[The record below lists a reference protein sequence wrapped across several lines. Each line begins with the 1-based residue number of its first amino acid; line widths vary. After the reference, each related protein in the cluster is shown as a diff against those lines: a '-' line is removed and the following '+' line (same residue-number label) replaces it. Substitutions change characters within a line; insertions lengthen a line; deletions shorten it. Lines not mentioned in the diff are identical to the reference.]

1 MNSTITAIVL
11 TLNEELNIIDCFKS
25 ISLFDRVIVLD
36 SGSSDST
43 IPLSRELGAEVYI
56 RKPNGTFL
64 FSDQRNWALDNCSI
78 NTDWV
83 LFIDADERISKSRYQ
98 ELRAI
103 SNHPSSEHING
114 FYLAP
119 RYIFFNKWLRFCQH
133 YPNWHPRFLR
143 SSCIRFSGGMW
154 ESFVGLDNNKP
165 NSANLGYV
173 KIPYEHI
180 AFSKGFDDWFIKHL
194 RYASWDSKV
203 ALDYLESS
211 SDFDSSFISRKSALR
226 VVAIR
231 FWFLRPLLRFCHKY
245 IYSLG
250 FLDGWQGLLFSLLMS
265 FYELLVVI
273 KILEHKYSMASNNE

>member
-1 MNSTITAIVL
+1 MKSTITAIVL
-11 TLNEELNIIDCFKS
+11 TLNEELNILDCLKS

-43 IPLSRELGAEVYI
+43 ISLSRELGAEVYI
-56 RKPNGTFL
+56 HKPNGTFL

-83 LFIDADERISKSRYQ
+83 LFIDADERISKSLYQ

-103 SNHPSSEHING
+103 SNHPSSEHINA

-133 YPNWHPRFLR
+133 YPNCHPRFLR
-143 SSCIRFSGGMW
+143 SSFIRFSGGMW
-154 ESFVGLDNNKP
+154 ESFASLDNKKP
-165 NSANLGYV
+165 NSADLGYV

-180 AFSKGFDDWFIKHL
+180 AFSKGFDDWFLKHL

-211 SDFDSSFISRKSALR
+211 SDFDSSFISRKSSLR
-226 VVAIR
+226 IVAIR
-231 FWFLRPLLRFCHKY
+231 FWYLLPLLRFCHKY
-245 IYSLG
+245 IFSLV

-273 KILEHKYSMASNNE
+273 KILEHKYPFRSSNE